1 MICPV
6 CKSNLP
12 VLSRVCPTCQTVID
26 KQDGAPDAIELAD
39 ALDTEVIQ
47 IKKLVHE
54 AQSLKLGGS
63 LWLYILIAGIF
74 IGALAAKTGAGLL
87 WILAVA
93 ALVVAFIVFRRSR
106 SASVADRLSDHKIAY
121 EYGITL
127 VNRFF
132 RGLPEMSRFVDEN
145 AKVVS
150 QAENAIAAGRKRSRL
165 VGWGI
170 ALAEAVVC
178 AIIVAAVPSREAAA
192 LKKAEMGQAFPSDYD
207 GQIAWFINAGEPQK
221 AINLY
226 LKSEYN
232 DEYVGAPKRVELC
245 RALCQ
250 AGYTPQAEDFV
261 LRYCIGK
268 MQDLDCA
275 TQVAQSYL
283 TSSDPE
289 AAAVF
294 VSKCTGLKY
303 KSDVEKLKKLL

>member
-1 MICPV
+1 ME
-6 CKSNLP
+6 
-12 VLSRVCPTCQTVID
+12 LSP
-26 KQDGAPDAIELAD
+26 A
-39 ALDTEVIQ
+39 
-47 IKKLVHE
+47 
-54 AQSLKLGGS
+54 
-63 LWLYILIAGIF
+63 W
-74 IGALAAKTGAGLL
+74 
-87 WILAVA
+87 
-93 ALVVAFIVFRRSR
+93 
-106 SASVADRLSDHKIAY
+106 
-121 EYGITL
+121 
-127 VNRFF
+127 
-132 RGLPEMSRFVDEN
+132 
-145 AKVVS
+145 
-150 QAENAIAAGRKRSRL
+150 AENAIAAGRKRSRL

-178 AIIVAAVPSREAAA
+178 AIILAAVPSREAAA

-207 GQIAWFINAGEPQK
+207 GQVAWFINAGEPQK